1 MPFRLTAA
9 CFLVCTA
16 AALGGWGLQPAQA
29 ANKYPDDADAV
40 VVHVSPAGSDSAQG
54 DEAHPFRTLERA
66 HQAVREANSAHSV
79 IVRLATGIY
88 RLTQPLIFSAADGG
102 RNGHHVTW
110 AAETGAV
117 PVISGAIA
125 VGGWKVSDRAHHI
138 YVADVPVGLDSR
150 QLWIDD
156 QLAKRARVEVP
167 RSAVEFS
174 AEGLSIAAGAQ
185 ATADATS
192 IRAAH
197 ADTPPIALNDLG
209 RLPDQSRIEV
219 EGTGWFTDRFS
230 PVERIVGRT
239 LHMQQPA
246 WKNNTWGYDTLNN
259 PYGPEAAHLFLVNS
273 LRFLTQP
280 GQWYLDPSHGKLYV
294 RPPEGAAIEKLRVE
308 LPRISTLIA
317 IGDNLNA
324 PVEDLAFRDIQFSHT
339 TWLGPS
345 SNIGFASQQSGAYLA
360 MLLPEYPA
368 DALTSCKWG
377 CPLFEH
383 ARNEW
388 NQTPAAIQVAA
399 AKHIEL
405 DHNVFAHLGQYALGI
420 GNDANANLTGVG
432 LGTAGV
438 YVTRNVF
445 IDLAGGAIQAG
456 GVRRDAHHPQ
466 EPRQLN
472 TQLFVINNRIES
484 VSKDYRDNSAV
495 LATYVEGAM
504 LLHNEVSEV
513 PYDAIDIGYGWG
525 IQDAHGNPNYRLYF
539 RGYDFPGNLVYDTP
553 TTHRDVYVAYNRIHG
568 AKKYFHDGGAIY
580 NLSASPGTVIADNYI
595 FDNDGRI
602 GIYLDEGSRYITVRD
617 NVVADPKGTWLN
629 ANTVHD
635 VLPLRVTLDN
645 TATGNW
651 HDGTAVGGLWDA
663 YHNNQILEDHLVGGD
678 NWPGA
683 ARAVMSKAGIEASA
697 GPVEYPRK
705 KSP

>member
-1 MPFRLTAA
+1 MSDRLTAA
-9 CFLVCTA
+9 CFLAWA
-16 AALGGWGLQPAQA
+16 AAACAGWWALQPAQA
-29 ANKYPDDADAV
+29 ANKHPDEANAV
-40 VVHVSPAGSDSAQG
+40 VVHVSPTGSDSAQG

-66 HQAVREANSAHSV
+66 RQAVREANSAHSV
-79 IVRLATGIY
+79 TVRLATGIY

-110 AAETGAV
+110 AAEPGAV
-117 PVISGAIA
+117 PIVSGAIA
-125 VGGWKVSDRAHHI
+125 VSGWKVSDRTRHI

-150 QLWIDD
+150 QLWIND
-156 QLAKRARVEVP
+156 QLAKRASIEIP

-174 AEGLSIAAGAQ
+174 AEELTIAAGGQ
-185 ATADATS
+185 
-192 IRAAH
+192 
-197 ADTPPIALNDLG
+197 LNDLD

-230 PVERIVGRT
+230 PVQRITGRT
-239 LHMQQPA
+239 LRMQQPA

-259 PYGPEAAHLFLVNS
+259 PYGPEAAHLYLTNS

-280 GQWYLDPSHGKLYV
+280 GQWYLDPSHGKLYL
-294 RPPEGAAIEKLRVE
+294 RPPEGTAIDQLRVE

-317 IGDNLNA
+317 IGDSLDA
-324 PVEDLAFRDIQFSHT
+324 PVEDLALRDLQFSHT
-339 TWLGPS
+339 SWLGPS
-345 SNIGFASQQSGAYLA
+345 ANTGFASQQSGAYLA
-360 MLLPEYPA
+360 TLLPEYPA

-388 NQTPAAIQVAA
+388 NQTPAAIQIAA

-420 GNDANANLTGVG
+420 GNDANANVTGVG

-445 IDLAGGAIQAG
+445 TDLAGGAIQAG

-466 EPRQLN
+466 DPRQLN

-495 LATYVEGAM
+495 LSTYVEGAM
-504 LLHNEVSEV
+504 ILHNEVSDV

-539 RGYDFPGNLVYDTP
+539 RGYDFPANLVYDTP

-580 NLSASPGTVIADNYI
+580 NLSASPGTVIAANYI

-629 ANTVHD
+629 ANTIHD
-635 VLPLRVTLDN
+635 ALPLRVTLDN

-663 YHNNQILEDHLVGGD
+663 YHNNQILEDHLIGGG

-683 ARAVMSKAGIEASA
+683 ARAVMSQAGIEAAA
-697 GPVEYPRK
+697 GPVEYPPK

>member
-1 MPFRLTAA
+1 MPIRMTAA
-9 CFLVCTA
+9 CFLAWATTVS
-16 AALGGWGLQPAQA
+16 GGWA
-29 ANKYPDDADAV
+29 ANKHQDDTNTL
-40 VVHVSPAGSDSAQG
+40 VVHVSPSGSDSAQG
-54 DEAHPFRTLERA
+54 DETHPFRTLERA
-66 HQAVREANSAHSV
+66 RQAVREANSAHSV
-79 IVRLATGIY
+79 TVRLATGIY
-88 RLTQPLIFSAADGG
+88 RLTQPVIFSAADGG

-110 AAETGAV
+110 AAEPGAV
-117 PVISGAIA
+117 PVISGALA
-125 VGGWKVSDRAHHI
+125 VSKWKSFDRARRI
-138 YVADVPVGLDSR
+138 YVADVPAGLDSR
-150 QLWIDD
+150 QLWIND
-156 QLAKRARVEVP
+156 QLANRARIEIP
-167 RSAVEFS
+167 RSAVEFT
-174 AEGLSIAAGAQ
+174 AEGLTIATDARAVTGSARSGAE
-185 ATADATS
+185 TD
-192 IRAAH
+192 
-197 ADTPPIALNDLG
+197 DLD

-230 PVERIVGRT
+230 PVERIVGRSVR
-239 LHMQQPA
+239 MQQPA

-259 PYGPEAAHLFLVNS
+259 PYGPETAHLFLANS

-294 RPPEGAAIEKLRVE
+294 RPPEGASIDELRVE

-317 IGDNLNA
+317 IGDSLDA

-339 TWLGPS
+339 TWLGPA

-360 MLLPEYPA
+360 TLLPDYPA

-377 CPLFEH
+377 CPIFEH

-399 AKHIEL
+399 AKHIEFE
-405 DHNVFAHLGQYALGI
+405 HNVFAHLGQYALGI
-420 GNDANANLTGVG
+420 GNDADANVTGAG

-445 IDLAGGAIQAG
+445 TDLAGGAIQAG

-466 EPRQLN
+466 DPRQLN

-495 LATYVEGAM
+495 LSTYVEGAM
-504 LLHNEVSEV
+504 ILHNELSDV

-525 IQDAHGNPNYRLYF
+525 IQDAHGNSNYRLYF
-539 RGYDFPGNLVYDTP
+539 RGYDFPANLVYDTP

-580 NLSASPGTVIADNYI
+580 NLSASPGTMIAENYI

-602 GIYLDEGSRYITVRD
+602 GIYLDEGSRYLTVRN
-617 NVVADPKGTWLN
+617 NVIADPKGTWLN

-651 HDGTAVGGLWDA
+651 HDGTVVGGLWDA
-663 YHNNQILEDHLVGGD
+663 YHNNPIVDDHLVQRG
-678 NWPGA
+678 NWPA
-683 ARAVMSKAGIEASA
+683 EARAVMAKAGIEIGA
-697 GPVEYPRK
+697 GPVEYPPRK
-705 KSP
+705 GP

>member
-1 MPFRLTAA
+1 MLNRLTTA
-9 CFLVCTA
+9 CFLAYAATA
-16 AALGGWGLQPAQA
+16 SAGWA
-29 ANKYPDDADAV
+29 ANKHPDDANTV
-40 VVHVSPAGSDSAQG
+40 VIHVSPKGSD
-54 DEAHPFRTLERA
+54 TLEHAR
-66 HQAVREANSAHSV
+66 QAVREVNSAHSV
-79 IVRLATGIY
+79 TVRLATGIY

-110 AAETGAV
+110 AAEPGAV

-125 VGGWKVSDRAHHI
+125 VSGWKVFDPARHI

-150 QLWIDD
+150 QLWMDD
-156 QLAKRARVEVP
+156 QLAKRASVEIP
-167 RSAVEFS
+167 RSAVRF
-174 AEGLSIAAGAQ
+174 AAAGLIIAA
-185 ATADATS
+185 TALENLDQ
-192 IRAAH
+192 
-197 ADTPPIALNDLG
+197 
-209 RLPDQSRIEV
+209 LPDQSRLEV

-239 LHMQQPA
+239 LYMQQPA

-259 PYGPEAAHLFLVNS
+259 PYGPEAAHLFLANS

-294 RPPEGAAIEKLRVE
+294 RPREGASMEQVRVE

-317 IGDNLNA
+317 IGDNLDA
-324 PVEDLAFRDIQFSHT
+324 PVADLTFRDIQFSHT

-345 SNIGFASQQSGAYLA
+345 TKTGYASQQSGAYLA
-360 MLLPEYPA
+360 TALPEYPA
-368 DALTSCKWG
+368 DAMTSCKWG

-383 ARNEW
+383 TRNEW
-388 NQTPAAIQVAA
+388 NQTPAAIQVTA

-420 GNDANANLTGVG
+420 GNDANANVTGVG

-445 IDLAGGAIQAG
+445 VDLAGGAIQAG
-456 GVRRDAHHPQ
+456 GVQRDAHHPKD
-466 EPRQLN
+466 PKQLN
-472 TQLFVINNRIES
+472 TQLFVINNKIES
-484 VSKDYRDNSAV
+484 VSKDYRDNSAL

-504 LLHNEVSEV
+504 ILHNEVSDV
-513 PYDAIDIGYGWG
+513 AYDAIDIGYGWG
-525 IQDAHGNPNYRLYF
+525 IQDAHGNPNYRLNF
-539 RGYDFPGNLVYDTP
+539 RGYDFPANLVYDTP

-568 AKKYFHDGGAIY
+568 AKQYFHDGGAIY
-580 NLSASPGTVIADNYI
+580 NLSASPGTVIAGNYI

-602 GIYLDEGSRYITVRD
+602 GIYLDEGSRYITVRG

-635 VLPLRVTLDN
+635 ALPLRVTVDN

-651 HDGTAVGGLWDA
+651 HDGTTVGGLWDA
-663 YHNNQILEDHLVGGD
+663 YHNNQILDDHPVSGD
-678 NWPGA
+678 GWSPA
-683 ARAVMSKAGIEASA
+683 AKAVMAGAGIEASA
-697 GPVEYPRK
+697 GPVEYRPQK
-705 KSP
+705 AP